1 MIKKVEGAF
10 KNLIYSLH
18 MARLYGVEH
27 PKFLASIDTVYNDL
41 QDVFKEKE
49 EIIIG
54 IVGEELAFEKEIFFE
69 LSKMA
74 KPIIGHLRGVK
85 IERITFLRAMRKEE
99 LSKFVIFIISHK
111 EEQDK
116 TPQECMELMGISNII
131 VSKIGLAQ
139 GPAGSPE
146 DKEDGNSLLYNEAMD
161 KFSGI
166 MDKVL
171 NKEEIDYFSLK
182 FIVSNIIGSLT
193 GQYQELLKLA
203 TVKRYDVRTFSHIL
217 NVSILSM
224 HFASKLGFLRDD
236 VMEIGIAALFHDI
249 GKLYISRAIIN
260 KSSKLTD
267 EEFAKMK
274 SHVMLGT
281 EILLRYTDKIGIL
294 PILVAFEHHVRYD
307 LKGYPQL
314 HIQRR
319 PHIVSLLVAICDVY
333 DALSQKRSYKED
345 YPPDLIYSIMFK
357 DKDIAFE
364 PELLDS
370 FFKIMGV
377 WPIGTIVSLTDNS
390 IAIVRQENEED
401 IFAPKVEVLNPENKK
416 GRFDLKKLKGEIEIK
431 HYLNPF
437 NEGKEYLKFI

>member
-27 PKFLASIDTVYNDL
+27 SKFFASIDNVYNDL
-41 QDVFKEKE
+41 QDIFKEKE
-49 EIIIG
+49 EITIG

-74 KPIIGHLRGVK
+74 KPVIDHLRGIK
-85 IERITFLRAMRKEE
+85 IEKITFLRAMRKEE
-99 LSKFVIFIISHK
+99 LSKFIIFIINHK
-111 EEQDK
+111 EADK
-116 TPQECMELMGISNII
+116 MPHEHIESLGISNII
-131 VSKIGLAQ
+131 AGKIGLPQEHA
-139 GPAGSPE
+139 E
-146 DKEDGNSLLYNEAMD
+146 DKPDGNSLLYSEAMD

-166 MDKVL
+166 MDKVM

-182 FIVSNIIGSLT
+182 FIVSNVMGSLT

-203 TVKRYDVRTFSHIL
+203 TIKRYDVRTFSHIL

-224 HFASKLGFLRDD
+224 HFASKLGFPKDD

-260 KSSKLTD
+260 KPSKLTE
-267 EEFAKMK
+267 EEFTKMK
-274 SHVMLGT
+274 SHVVLGT
-281 EILLRYTDKIGIL
+281 EILLRYTGKIGIL
-294 PILVAFEHHVRYD
+294 PILVAFEHHLRYD

-314 HIQRR
+314 NIQRR

-345 YPPDLIYSIMFK
+345 YPPDLIYSIMLK
-357 DKDIAFE
+357 DKNTAFE
-364 PELLDS
+364 PELLDT

-377 WPIGTIVSLTDNS
+377 WPIGTIVLLTDNS
-390 IAIVRQENEED
+390 AAIVRQENEED
-401 IFAPKVEVLNPENKK
+401 IFSPKVEVINPENKK
-416 GRFDLKKLKGEIEIK
+416 GIVDLKKLKGEIGIK